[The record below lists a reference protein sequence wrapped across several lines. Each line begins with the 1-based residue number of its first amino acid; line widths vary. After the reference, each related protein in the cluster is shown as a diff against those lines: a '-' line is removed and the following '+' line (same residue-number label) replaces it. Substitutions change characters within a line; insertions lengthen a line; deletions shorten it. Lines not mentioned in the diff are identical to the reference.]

1 MEQSKNKLQRA
12 VFLDRDGVLN
22 EDVGYA
28 YRVEDLR
35 LIPGIAAAVATLKSR
50 GFLLIVVSNQS
61 GVARGLFSKDD
72 VNRFNQALNQQL
84 IAAAGVGIDE
94 FFYCPHHPDGSVA
107 PYKLRCSCRKP
118 EPGLIL
124 QATQKYPIDLKHS
137 YLVGDKPDDIECARR
152 AGLIGIQVR
161 SRYGEKH
168 EHAAALVDSLTAA
181 LPYLT

>member
-22 EDVGYA
+22 EDAGYT

-35 LIPGIAAAVATLKSR
+35 IIPGVAAAIAALKSK

-61 GVARGLFSKDD
+61 GVARGLFGNDD
-72 VNRFNQALNQQL
+72 VNRFNHALNQQL
-84 IAAAGVGIDE
+84 IAEAGVGIYD
-94 FFYCPHHPDGSVA
+94 FFYCPHHPDGVIA
-107 PYKLRCSCRKP
+107 QYKLHCACRKP
-118 EPGLIL
+118 APGLIAE
-124 QATQKYPIDLKHS
+124 ATKKYPIDLKFS

-168 EHAAALVDSLTAA
+168 ESAMTLVDSLADA